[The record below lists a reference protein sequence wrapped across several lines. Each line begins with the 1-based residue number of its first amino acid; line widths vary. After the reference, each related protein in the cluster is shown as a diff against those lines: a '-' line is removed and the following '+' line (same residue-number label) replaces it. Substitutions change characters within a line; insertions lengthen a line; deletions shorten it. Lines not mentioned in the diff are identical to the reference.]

1 MTQLECLSSGVATSG
16 DGVQS
21 GMKMSE
27 LVEGSLSDS
36 SYLVSHIELELIKMS
51 TNDCSIS

>member
-1 MTQLECLSSGVATSG
+1 MRLECLSSGVATSG

-21 GMKMSE
+21 GMETSAFA
-27 LVEGSLSDS
+27 EGSLSDF
-36 SYLVSHIELELIKMS
+36 YWVSHIELELINMS

>member
-1 MTQLECLSSGVATSG
+1 MGWPLIQLECYLDSGVATSG

-21 GMKMSE
+21 GMETSA

-36 SYLVSHIELELIKMS
+36 IGLVILSLS
-51 TNDCSIS
+51 

>member
-1 MTQLECLSSGVATSG
+1 MRLECLSSGVANSG

-27 LVEGSLSDS
+27 LVEGSC
-36 SYLVSHIELELIKMS
+36 
-51 TNDCSIS
+51 TFRF